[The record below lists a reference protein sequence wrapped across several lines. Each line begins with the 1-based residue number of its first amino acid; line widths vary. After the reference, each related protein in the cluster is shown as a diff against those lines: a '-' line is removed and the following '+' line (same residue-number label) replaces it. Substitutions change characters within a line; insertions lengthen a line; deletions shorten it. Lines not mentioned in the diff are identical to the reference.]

1 MSTSYAMS
9 YLRRSVQRV
18 ILRDKKPIVV
28 CVLLV
33 CLFCCVS
40 SMVLVEFNLSS
51 EFCSFQAHSVT

>member
-1 MSTSYAMS
+1 MSASYAMS

-33 CLFCCVS
+33 CLFLLCVFHDTS
-40 SMVLVEFNLSS
+40 RV
-51 EFCSFQAHSVT
+51 